1 MPRNWVAFAPN
12 GLPVIAARLGTHR
25 LPVLIDTGAARSLIV
40 PAVASGL
47 GLRIIGTDR
56 IVGVTGSVASVQLV
70 EVAGVGIGT
79 IDLPPFRA
87 GVLELG
93 HLRLGI
99 QAVLGCQCVC
109 WPTAAN
115 RFQRGAAVPAVLSG
129 AGTDYLTHYQNA
141 HAITG

>member
-1 MPRNWVAFAPN
+1 MRNLAQQSWLKMPRNWVAFAPN

-25 LPVLIDTGAARSLIV
+25 LPVLVDTGAARSLIV

-47 GLRIIGTDR
+47 GLRIIGTDW
-56 IVGVTGSVASVQLV
+56 IVGVTGSVASVPLV
-70 EVAGVGIGT
+70 EVAGVGIGA

-99 QAVLGCQCVC
+99 QAVLGVN
-109 WPTAAN
+109 A
-115 RFQRGAAVPAVLSG
+115 F
-129 AGTDYLTHYQNA
+129 AGRRLQIDFTEGRMYLLP
-141 HAITG
+141 

>member
-12 GLPVIAARLGTHR
+12 GLPVIMARLGTHR
-25 LPVLIDTGAARSLIV
+25 FPGLVDTGAARSLIV

-47 GLRIIGTDR
+47 GLRIVGTDR

-70 EVAGVGIGT
+70 EVAGVGIGN
-79 IDLPPFRA
+79 IDLPSFRA

-99 QAVLGCQCVC
+99 QAVLGVNAFAGRRLQIDF
-109 WPTAAN
+109 N
-115 RFQRGAAVPAVLSG
+115 EGRIYLLS
-129 AGTDYLTHYQNA
+129 
-141 HAITG
+141 

>member
-1 MPRNWVAFAPN
+1 MGSIRNLAQRLWPEMPRNWVAFAPD
-12 GLPVIAARLGTHR
+12 GLPVIMTRLGNRR
-25 LPVLIDTGAARSLIV
+25 LPVLVDTGAARSLIV

-56 IVGVTGSVASVQLV
+56 IVGVTGSVASVQVV
-70 EVAGVGIGT
+70 EVTGVGIAN

-99 QAVLGCQCVC
+99 QAVLGVNAFAGRRLQLDFSEG
-109 WPTAAN
+109 
-115 RFQRGAAVPAVLSG
+115 RLYLLS
-129 AGTDYLTHYQNA
+129 
-141 HAITG
+141 